1 MLEAY
6 STIHFKM
13 IYFCYILYIY
23 RHIETWQIAK
33 HNLASIQASKFIAEL
48 SAQQEKIA
56 ARGQFRHGL
65 S

>member
-1 MLEAY
+1 
-6 STIHFKM
+6 M
-13 IYFCYILYIY
+13 IYFCYIIYIY